1 MISRESHEV
10 YTATSSRPHAKQLQ
24 LWQLIVFAY
33 MVWPGLSIRI
43 TLNVTPLQVKFAWN
57 HQFWCV
63 LGVRA
68 VTDAFLSFCLLA
80 EIQSYGLRPPSRFQ
94 VLLCFGD
101 ECLDP
106 QRQRRTLTVQV
117 TAAPEF
123 NHWLWSRDLSFF
135 SSFCL
140 WGSVKPNIYW
150 EADNKFEL
158 VFLKSKLRFERF
170 KVECWNFKVWAEKW
184 KIGFESLNLRF
195 ESL

>member
-1 MISRESHEV
+1 MKSTQPHHP
-10 YTATSSRPHAKQLQ
+10 RPHAKQLQ

-43 TLNVTPLQVKFAWN
+43 TLNVTPLQVKFFWN

-68 VTDAFLSFCLLA
+68 VTDAFSSFCLLA

-123 NHWLWSRDLSFF
+123 HHWLWSRDLSFF
-135 SSFCL
+135 CHFVSEDWWSLIFTGKLTISSNWC
-140 WGSVKPNIYW
+140 S
-150 EADNKFEL
+150 
-158 VFLKSKLRFERF
+158 
-170 KVECWNFKVWAEKW
+170 
-184 KIGFESLNLRF
+184 
-195 ESL
+195 